1 MASEPE
7 SRELRVTYTQRGL
20 VVGWRCS
27 ACGRTFFVHPELATD
42 VLSPPSNIAKEFDEH
57 ACSEAAAKMAG

>member
-27 ACGRTFFVHPELATD
+27 ACGRAFFVAPEQATD
-42 VLSPPSNIAKEFDEH
+42 VLTPPSNIANDFDQH
-57 ACSEAAAKMAG
+57 ACSEAAARMAD